1 MMVILFFS
9 FIAAVIIVY
18 VIPRGGG
25 SMGPKPRPM
34 TEKERRISVL
44 DDLVAN
50 RISYIEGITSMDYCQ
65 GRRETPKL
73 AKSELKEK
81 LKVDVWDYAAKEC
94 QMTEEQLS
102 SYLDKRI
109 RECTGR

>member
-1 MMVILFFS
+1 MKRVCNFFPS
-9 FIAAVIIVY
+9 QKR
-18 VIPRGGG
+18 RG
-25 SMGPKPRPM
+25 P
-34 TEKERRISVL
+34 EA

-50 RISYIEGITSMDYCQ
+50 RISYIEGMTSMDYCQ
-65 GRRETPKL
+65 GRRGTPEL

-81 LKVDVWDYAAKEC
+81 LKVDVRDYAAKEC

-109 RECTGR
+109 RDCTGR

>member
-18 VIPRGGG
+18 VIPRGGS

-34 TEKERRISVL
+34 TQKERRRSVL

-50 RISYIEGITSMDYCQ
+50 RISYIEGMASMDYCQ
-65 GRRETPKL
+65 GRRCTPKL

-81 LKVDVWDYAAKEC
+81 LKVDVRDYAAKEC

-109 RECTGR
+109 RDCTSI

>member
-1 MMVILFFS
+1 MVILFFS

-18 VIPRGGG
+18 VIPRDGS

-34 TEKERRISVL
+34 TQKERRRSVL

-50 RISYIEGITSMDYCQ
+50 RISYIEGMASMDYCQ
-65 GRRETPKL
+65 GRRYTPKL

-81 LKVDVWDYAAKEC
+81 LKVDVRDYAAKEC

-109 RECTGR
+109 RDCTGR